1 MTKAELVT
9 EIARKVQDMSYTSSI
24 ILGFVNDGLKDVAG
38 QVLLPALRTSA
49 TITTLANSA
58 QVPMPDDY
66 QRELYHLYDTTD
78 SRRLK
83 VYRSMNLLAGAYP
96 DVGNALLAAT
106 VEAAI
111 PQVSKGTITL
121 AGLPVADETFAIG
134 TQTFTFKA
142 SGTATGDV
150 VIGASAAATA
160 ANIVTSITRD
170 IPLVAT
176 AAVSGDTVIVSSA
189 AKTAAA
195 NLLTFTEAA
204 TNVTVD
210 GSGYLG
216 GTQQGCKTAWL
227 KLRGTPTSAHVL
239 TAHYFAL
246 PTPLSVDTDI
256 PSVLP
261 DQFHRK
267 LLVNFA
273 VKEIFTELFAEED
286 HSKIALWEQRYAQG
300 LREFELFLGP
310 YAREPEPINA
320 GIAWDELE

>member
-9 EIARKVQDMSYTSSI
+9 EIARKVQDTSYTSSI
-24 ILGFVNDGLKDVAG
+24 ILGFINDGLKDVAG

-49 TITTLANSA
+49 TVTTIANAA

-121 AGLPVADETFAIG
+121 AGLPVADETFVIG
-134 TQTFTFKA
+134 SQTFTFKA

-160 ANIVTSITRD
+160 ANIVTAITRD

-176 AAVSGDTVIVSSA
+176 AAVSGDTVIVSSV

-204 TNVTVD
+204 TNVTMD
-210 GSGYLG
+210 GSGVLG

-227 KLRGTPTSAHVL
+227 KLRGKPTSAHVL
-239 TAHYFAL
+239 TAKLTRSLRWSWSGSTEGISVSAL
-246 PTPLSVDTDI
+246 
-256 PSVLP
+256 
-261 DQFHRK
+261 K
-267 LLVNFA
+267 A
-273 VKEIFTELFAEED
+273 VGRAK
-286 HSKIALWEQRYAQG
+286 
-300 LREFELFLGP
+300 
-310 YAREPEPINA
+310 
-320 GIAWDELE
+320 